1 MQHEDQSNRWPTE
14 ASEQDTS
21 RNEDLCLDNVHRFGS
36 EQRQLRVRG
45 LAFCRCIRTLNRLN
59 WRPMS
64 LADRDAIMAYVAQD
78 NPTATIGLDL
88 EFEARA
94 ENARQWPKLY
104 KPGRMKAR
112 ARSSCD

>member
-1 MQHEDQSNRWPTE
+1 
-14 ASEQDTS
+14 
-21 RNEDLCLDNVHRFGS
+21 
-36 EQRQLRVRG
+36 
-45 LAFCRCIRTLNRLN
+45 
-59 WRPMS
+59 MS
-64 LADRDAIMAYVAQD
+64 LAYRDAIMAYVAQD